1 MVLYLIFLSV
11 MLALIANSS
20 ETTTPV
26 ELVFGLM
33 PFMMAIDFGTR
44 LMAQQ
49 TPSQLIKPYILLP
62 IPKYTCIDSFL
73 ISSLTSTGNL
83 IWFAL
88 FLPYTIMSIL
98 FSRGLWASLI
108 FLFALYLIIMIW
120 SQWYMFARS
129 LINRRYYWWIVPA
142 VVFALIFSPWY
153 IGRKANIE
161 KLCDTYASIGTTL
174 EWHPWIVIVA
184 LLAILAI
191 LIAVNRKL
199 QFRFVYDELAKVEQT
214 KIKHVSQ
221 ISSLDRFGVTGEYIK
236 LEIKSIMRNK
246 NCRKAFIT
254 GIIFVLMFSM
264 LISFTDIYDS
274 PFMKVFLVLYNFS
287 IFGSMLL
294 SRVMCFEGNYID
306 CLMVHKENILSLFK
320 AKYYLYS
327 AMLLLPL
334 LLMIP
339 MIVMGKVSILMLLSV
354 MLFTGGFIY
363 FMLFILVIFNKQT
376 MPLNTKFIGRGS
388 METNY
393 VQLIIQF
400 GVYIL
405 PLILVFMLKA
415 IMSENVAFAIL
426 GIGGIIFIAAHNY
439 WLRWVYGLFMKR
451 RYVNVE
457 SLRATR

>member
-1 MVLYLIFLSV
+1 
-11 MLALIANSS
+11 
-20 ETTTPV
+20 
-26 ELVFGLM
+26 
-33 PFMMAIDFGTR
+33 
-44 LMAQQ
+44 
-49 TPSQLIKPYILLP
+49 
-62 IPKYTCIDSFL
+62 
-73 ISSLTSTGNL
+73 
-83 IWFAL
+83 
-88 FLPYTIMSIL
+88 
-98 FSRGLWASLI
+98 
-108 FLFALYLIIMIW
+108 
-120 SQWYMFARS
+120 
-129 LINRRYYWWIVPA
+129 
-142 VVFALIFSPWY
+142 
-153 IGRKANIE
+153 
-161 KLCDTYASIGTTL
+161 
-174 EWHPWIVIVA
+174 
-184 LLAILAI
+184 
-191 LIAVNRKL
+191 
-199 QFRFVYDELAKVEQT
+199 
-214 KIKHVSQ
+214 
-221 ISSLDRFGVTGEYIK
+221 
-236 LEIKSIMRNK
+236 
-246 NCRKAFIT
+246 
-254 GIIFVLMFSM
+254 MFSM

-363 FMLFILVIFNKQT
+363 FMLFFLVIFNKQT